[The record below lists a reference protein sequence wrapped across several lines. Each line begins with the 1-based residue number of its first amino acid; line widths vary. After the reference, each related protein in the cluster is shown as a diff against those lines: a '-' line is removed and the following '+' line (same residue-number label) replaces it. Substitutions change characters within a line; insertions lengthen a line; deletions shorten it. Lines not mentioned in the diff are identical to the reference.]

1 VACLAANK
9 QNITT
14 DEFALLAFKS
24 LITLEPYDMLANN
37 WSTSSSICNWIGVTC
52 DELHNRVH
60 TLNLSNMGLRG
71 TISPNLGNMSFLVIL
86 DLSHNIFSSFIPQ
99 SIGNLH
105 QLKILDMRDNRLSG
119 PIPQTFSN
127 LSSLEEISLS
137 HNYLS
142 GAPSL
147 GNMSSLVI
155 LDLSHN
161 NIFNSFI
168 PQSIGNLPQLKI
180 LDMRYNRLSGPIPQ
194 IFSNLFSLEE
204 ISLSHNYFSG
214 TSSSY
219 IMRHI
224 CKKKLMLV
232 MFICLLLIAI
242 LKFRYI

>member
-1 VACLAANK
+1 
-9 QNITT
+9 
-14 DEFALLAFKS
+14 
-24 LITLEPYDMLANN
+24 
-37 WSTSSSICNWIGVTC
+37 
-52 DELHNRVH
+52 
-60 TLNLSNMGLRG
+60 
-71 TISPNLGNMSFLVIL
+71 
-86 DLSHNIFSSFIPQ
+86 
-99 SIGNLH
+99 
-105 QLKILDMRDNRLSG
+105 MRDNRLSG

-194 IFSNLFSLEE
+194 IFSNLSSLEE